1 MKPQYFSGGAGA
13 ESDIAKH
20 LEKVTSIIRLGYN
33 FTSPSIRTRIDRYV
47 MRNTDLSK
55 SATIIYTGRGNL
67 LIILTDSVV
76 IVRHLIKVILSPKG
90 RHTLP
95 VAYLSY
101 GSFFFDFKIAMVLAL
116 LHRTCGIVYYVGLYY
131 WTCFFLQFVKSEQVL
146 SSSLMYTVPFP
157 VKNHPL

>member
-55 SATIIYTGRGNL
+55 SAAIINTGRGNL
-67 LIILTDSVV
+67 LI
-76 IVRHLIKVILSPKG
+76 
-90 RHTLP
+90 
-95 VAYLSY
+95 
-101 GSFFFDFKIAMVLAL
+101 
-116 LHRTCGIVYYVGLYY
+116 
-131 WTCFFLQFVKSEQVL
+131 
-146 SSSLMYTVPFP
+146 
-157 VKNHPL
+157 N